1 MRQWEGSFLLGQ
13 LRTFPAPPLKDT
25 SSEKPSLLHSP
36 LSRVYLGPWA
46 ALIRALT
53 TECPCVCVCL
63 SVCLSV
69 DEDFSGKGW
78 GPVIPRC
85 PGWLS
90 KHPTNVGMS
99 VGGGIASRSEGLA
112 GGPGVARAGPPPLP
126 LARVQD
132 EALLNPADAKAF
144 GSHVAHSSL
153 PPRLQSDPGPD
164 LGLPTLPL
172 SAGQPGLPLLGL
184 RARCQPR
191 RPPVLSPPTVRGP
204 GSWQVGR
211 DRVPE
216 ANSVWSQGNESP
228 HPLRR
233 TQPSGLLLTCPPCS
247 PRWVGASSQPSCV
260 GPHSSQSENRSC
272 NGHRLPGCS
281 SNTAVMVPPGPSA
294 WVSPWPHR
302 VLRAPS
308 LPPDLGSDGADHPIK
323 LQPCHTLPTALPG
336 FIFLPSTC
344 YSLLKSL
351 FVSVFLCL
359 SP

>member
-1 MRQWEGSFLLGQ
+1 MGRGGS
-13 LRTFPAPPLKDT
+13 RTSDWHPIPSSANPA
-25 SSEKPSLLHSP
+25 
-36 LSRVYLGPWA
+36 R
-46 ALIRALT
+46 
-53 TECPCVCVCL
+53 
-63 SVCLSV
+63 
-69 DEDFSGKGW
+69 GKGLLFPFCQGHRGYLCW
-78 GPVIPRC
+78 PAYPPSC
-85 PGWLS
+85 
-90 KHPTNVGMS
+90 
-99 VGGGIASRSEGLA
+99 
-112 GGPGVARAGPPPLP
+112 PPPLVP
-126 LARVQD
+126 TSLEEAEGHTHGAR
-132 EALLNPADAKAF
+132 
-144 GSHVAHSSL
+144 AHSQWYSHAL
-153 PPRLQSDPGPD
+153 SWVGTWVWGGICC
-164 LGLPTLPL
+164 LGGWT
-172 SAGQPGLPLLGL
+172 
-184 RARCQPR
+184 RA
-191 RPPVLSPPTVRGP
+191 LSPSRLLQ
-204 GSWQVGR
+204 SWQVGR

-336 FIFLPSTC
+336 FIFLPSTSPPAGVSRFT
-344 YSLLKSL
+344 YLFLKLGHWSLPLEWQLQEGRGFSLLCSL
-351 FVSVFLCL
+351 LCPHKL
-359 SP
+359 EPVDE